1 MHALFAILLA
11 GVAAAA
17 SVQAEAPTSRTES
30 AQAGAGLSKTDFSYF
45 ASWGLKLK
53 SLSLEFA
60 DKDLPDGRAI
70 TIGKLIY
77 VLEFDKDVV
86 LYDLDALQRQLSP
99 QTLKLRH
106 LFFDKDNV
114 AINANRIYEH
124 KLQGDVSGVKGEGFR
139 IIVDFVVDPQASV
152 LQAKKLVVRAG

>member
-1 MHALFAILLA
+1 MRTIFAIGFMSVVLMSPRGEA
-11 GVAAAA
+11 GDTP
-17 SVQAEAPTSRTES
+17 Q
-30 AQAGAGLSKTDFSYF
+30 GGLTKTDFSFF

-60 DKDLPDGRAI
+60 DKDFPDGRSI
-70 TIGKLIY
+70 TVGKLTY
-77 VLEFDKDVV
+77 VLEFDRTVE
-86 LYDLDALQRQLSP
+86 LYDLDYLQRQFAP
-99 QTLKLRH
+99 QTFRLRH

-114 AINANRIYEH
+114 AINANRLFEY

-139 IIVDFVVDPQASV
+139 VIVEFVVDPQASV